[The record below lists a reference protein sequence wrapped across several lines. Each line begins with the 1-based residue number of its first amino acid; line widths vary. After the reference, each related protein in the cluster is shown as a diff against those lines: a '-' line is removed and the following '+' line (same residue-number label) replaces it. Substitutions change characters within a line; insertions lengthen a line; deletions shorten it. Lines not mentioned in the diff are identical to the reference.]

1 MFALLQ
7 KTIAAC
13 QNCFPR
19 FYLLIIT
26 EQRIVS
32 RVRESR
38 HTSDTFVA
46 SSSSSSLIEASFKQT
61 RLLLASRAE
70 TKVVLLSRLIVLCAR
85 ACTRSFRCLKSR
97 GDPRQRVTQVEFCW
111 LASLQ
116 PRKLPVRRRLS
127 NSTWP
132 LVVQANGE
140 REVSWQ
146 MPVEVDCCCCW
157 RC

>member
-1 MFALLQ
+1 MMKWWSDDEMTTRSLLVEKISKKKVNYDSQYWFRLTNRQSAHTWTLQALRRRQPTVMFALLQ

-61 RLLLASRAE
+61 PFSLPSWNE
-70 TKVVLLSRLIVLCAR
+70 SSSPLSPYRFVCP
-85 ACTRSFRCLKSR
+85 CLY
-97 GDPRQRVTQVEFCW
+97 TQF
-111 LASLQ
+111 
-116 PRKLPVRRRLS
+116 PV
-127 NSTWP
+127 P
-132 LVVQANGE
+132 
-140 REVSWQ
+140 
-146 MPVEVDCCCCW
+146 
-157 RC
+157 